1 MKSWQKE
8 KRKQCCSR
16 SVLEAPDS
24 AHTIKM
30 IGMLL
35 ERCAPSSPQQNIT
48 KKSNELHHHFVLKI
62 LIEQAIPP

>member
-1 MKSWQKE
+1 MLLPFMLK
-8 KRKQCCSR
+8 
-16 SVLEAPDS
+16 APDS

-35 ERCAPSSPQQNIT
+35 ERCASSSPQQNIT
-48 KKSNELHHHFVLKI
+48 KKSNELHNHFILKI

>member
-1 MKSWQKE
+1 MAKGKE
-8 KRKQCCSR
+8 KTMLLPFM
-16 SVLEAPDS
+16 LEAPDS

-35 ERCAPSSPQQNIT
+35 ERCASSSPQQNIT
-48 KKSNELHHHFVLKI
+48 KKSNELHNHFVLKI